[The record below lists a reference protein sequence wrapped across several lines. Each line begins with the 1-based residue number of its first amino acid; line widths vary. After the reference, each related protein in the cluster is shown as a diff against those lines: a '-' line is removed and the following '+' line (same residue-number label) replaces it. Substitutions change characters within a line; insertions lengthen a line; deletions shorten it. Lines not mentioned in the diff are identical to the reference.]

1 MRCKFCYVSFFNKR
15 LNDMSI
21 EIIQKAAKLG
31 FDIIT
36 FSGGDPFSK
45 SKFREACIEAKM
57 LGLQTHVDTNALA
70 IREED
75 ISFIED
81 NIDILGISIDGVGE
95 IHNELRE
102 SKNSFGKIE
111 HLLSVIS
118 ETKTTIKVN
127 TVLTKENV
135 NCLNELSSFLR
146 QYPQVTIWS
155 IYQFFPLDAA
165 SKYKDRFFIDNDE
178 FTKRTSTLQIN
189 TGLKM
194 EVLPYSNRVNGY
206 LFVNE
211 LGQMF
216 TNSLVGEY
224 FDLGSIFTT
233 EFDSLES
240 KLKELINPRTIDRY
254 NKLLPTKP
262 INNSAL
268 RDTTAHSENV
278 RLP

>member
-1 MRCKFCYVSFFNKR
+1 M
-15 LNDMSI
+15 
-21 EIIQKAAKLG
+21 EIIQRAAKLG

-45 SKFREACIEAKM
+45 SNFRKACIEAKKF
-57 LGLQTHVDTNALA
+57 GLQTHVDTNALA

-95 IHNELRE
+95 THNELRE
-102 SKNSFGKIE
+102 SKNSFRKIE
-111 HLLSVIS
+111 DLLSVIS
-118 ETKTTIKVN
+118 STKTIIKVN
-127 TVLTKENV
+127 TILTKENV

-146 QYPQVTIWS
+146 QYPQVSIWS

-165 SKYKDRFFIDNDE
+165 SKYKDRYYIDIDE
-178 FTKRTSTLQIN
+178 FTRRTRTLLIN
-189 TGLKM
+189 TRLKI

-216 TNSLVGEY
+216 TNSLAGKY
-224 FDLGSIFTT
+224 INLGSIFTT
-233 EFDSLES
+233 EIDSLES
-240 KLKELINPRTIDRY
+240 KLKELINLRTVNRY
-254 NKLLPTKP
+254 KKLL
-262 INNSAL
+262 L
-268 RDTTAHSENV
+268 EN
-278 RLP
+278 L